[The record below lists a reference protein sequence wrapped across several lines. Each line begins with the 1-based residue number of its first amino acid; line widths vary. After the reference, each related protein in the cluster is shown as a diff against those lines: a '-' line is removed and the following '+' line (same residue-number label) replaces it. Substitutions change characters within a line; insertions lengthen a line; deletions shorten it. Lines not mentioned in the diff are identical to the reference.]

1 MLVCAKQKVTGPGG
15 MRGLLQ
21 VRVSSDLRC
30 PPAQRDQRL
39 AQRPD
44 T

>member
-1 MLVCAKQKVTGPGG
+1 MVCAKQKVVTGPGG

-21 VRVSSDLRC
+21 VWVSSDLRC
-30 PPAQRDQRL
+30 LPAQTDQRL